1 MTRAGRAVALALSLS
16 MIAPPAL
23 AQRRD
28 ECVAAFDRAQTLR
41 AQGQLRAAR
50 ASFVVCASDSCPAPL
65 RKDCAQGLS
74 AIDTDLPTVV
84 LGARDSAGHDI
95 APSAVYVDDELVPA
109 ADGRAITY
117 DPGPHVIRFEH
128 PPDAPVTEHVILR
141 VGEHNREILATFQ
154 APLPSSAAPPA
165 PTASPSPPPEAPAP
179 PPAEKH
185 STRPTG
191 WILALTGVGA
201 LGLGSFAYFAAT
213 GYSAKQQLEG
223 SCAPGCTDDEVNRV
237 RYRYIAADASLG
249 VGLIALG
256 VAAYLLF
263 SSSSDDGAAALD
275 PQRFARIFWK

>member
-1 MTRAGRAVALALSLS
+1 MTRAQRAVALGLSLTLV
-16 MIAPPAL
+16 ATPAL

-41 AQGQLRAAR
+41 AQGQLRSAR

-95 APSAVYVDDELVPA
+95 VPTAVYVDDELVPA
-109 ADGRAITY
+109 ADGRAIAY
-117 DPGPHVIRFEH
+117 DPGQHVIRFEH

-154 APLPSSAAPPA
+154 APPAVAPT
-165 PTASPSPPPEAPAP
+165 PTASASPPPEAPSAP
-179 PPAEKH
+179 PPPTEKH

-201 LGLGSFAYFAAT
+201 LGIGSFAYFAAT
-213 GYSAKQQLEG
+213 GYSAKQQLES
-223 SCAPGCTDDEVNRV
+223 SCAPGCSDDDVNRV

-249 VGLIALG
+249 VAIVALG

-263 SSSSDDGAAALD
+263 SSSPDGAATLD

>member
-1 MTRAGRAVALALSLS
+1 MTRVGRAVALALSLS
-16 MIAPPAL
+16 MIATPAL

-28 ECVAAFDRAQTLR
+28 ECVSAFDRAQALR

-74 AIDTDLPTVV
+74 GIDTDMPTVV

-95 APSAVYVDDELVPA
+95 APTAVYVDDELVPA
-109 ADGRAITY
+109 ADGRAIAY
-117 DPGPHVIRFEH
+117 DPGPHVVRFEH

-154 APLPSSAAPPA
+154 APPSATAPPTPA
-165 PTASPSPPPEAPAP
+165 VSSSPSLEAPAP
-179 PPAEKH
+179 PPAEKQ
-185 STRPTG
+185 STRPMG

-201 LGLGSFAYFAAT
+201 LGIGSFAYFAAT
-213 GYSAKQQLEG
+213 GYSAKQQLEN
-223 SCAPGCTDDEVNRV
+223 SCAPACSDEDVNRV

-249 VGLIALG
+249 VGIIALG
-256 VAAYLLF
+256 IAAYLLF
-263 SSSSDDGAAALD
+263 SSSPDSTASLD